1 MPCAENKLDG
11 TQFAAI
17 EDFPLKDTQDHSSSL
32 SWILL
37 RHRTARIVWGVR
49 RISDHL
55 SPAFLNSLVDKEL
68 SAKQL
73 AIASENLTRCSFC
86 AAALLLLS
94 VSIAVIEHNVRRTT
108 IASGKSD
115 APGTEVCDQASVAG
129 SPAAESELAAGL
141 HLSIQL
147 ARWGLLSTILGG
159 KSDRRL
165 PS

>member
-1 MPCAENKLDG
+1 M
-11 TQFAAI
+11 
-17 EDFPLKDTQDHSSSL
+17 KDTQDHSSSL

-37 RHRTARIVWGVR
+37 RHRIACIVWGVR
-49 RISDHL
+49 RITDHL
-55 SPAFLNSLVDKEL
+55 SPTFLNSLVDREL
-68 SAKQL
+68 FAKQL
-73 AIASENLTRCSFC
+73 AIASENLARRSSC

-94 VSIAVIEHNVRRTT
+94 VIIAVIERSVRRTT

-129 SPAAESELAAGL
+129 SPAAESEFAAGL
-141 HLSIQL
+141 HQL
-147 ARWGLLSTILGG
+147 ARWGLLSTILEG